1 MFGGLNVISFHRNF
15 VSCFRQKAETL
26 RNLCV
31 FIMKALWKGSI
42 SFGLV
47 NIPVKLYSGSV
58 THRIDLD
65 MIRKKDHCAIEYV
78 RVCRKDGKEVPWDEI
93 AKGYKKQ
100 DGDYIVLDKDD
111 LAKLMPEKT
120 QTIDIFEFVLEDDIP
135 SKYLEK
141 PYILEPEKQAGKV
154 YSLLREALRK
164 SGKVGLAKFVI
175 RTSEHLGIL
184 KVEDEAILLIQIRF
198 DQDLRD
204 PGEAKIPD
212 NIKIEKK
219 ELDMAMNIIDQL
231 TDKFEPE
238 KYKDTYKDE
247 LIKLIKKR
255 ENEKPKKGAKSTN
268 EAKPKAKKPANDDLL
283 EQLKASLEAI
293 KN

>member
-1 MFGGLNVISFHRNF
+1 
-15 VSCFRQKAETL
+15 
-26 RNLCV
+26 
-31 FIMKALWKGSI
+31 MKALWKGSI

-47 NIPVKLYSGSV
+47 NIPVRLYSGSV
-58 THRIDLD
+58 THHVDLD
-65 MIRKKDHCAIEYV
+65 MIRKKDHCAIQYV
-78 RVCRKDGKEVPWDEI
+78 RVCKKDGKEVPWDEI
-93 AKGYKKQ
+93 AKGYKKE

-111 LAKLMPEKT
+111 FAKLMPEKT
-120 QTIDIFEFVLEDDIP
+120 QTIDIFEFVLEDEIP

-154 YSLLREALRK
+154 YTLLREALKK

-175 RTSEHLGIL
+175 RSSEHLGIL
-184 KVEDEAILLIQIRF
+184 KPEEDAILLIQIRF

-204 PGEAKIPD
+204 PSDAKMPGK
-212 NIKIEKK
+212 IKIEKK
-219 ELDMAMNIIDQL
+219 ELDMAMHIIDQL

-255 ENEKPKKGAKSTN
+255 EKEKPKKAKKAS
-268 EAKPKAKKPANDDLL
+268 EEDEKPKAKKPAEDDLL
-283 EQLKASLEAI
+283 ELLKASLETI